1 MIESSHRPPLT
12 PAVFHILLALSD
24 GPLHGYAIMKR
35 VEEESRLKMG
45 PGTVYGSLQR
55 LADAGWVRERGLV
68 GATDRRRGR
77 AFELTP
83 EGTDALKHEARRIT
97 RLARLDGVR
106 ELAPRTSS

>member
-1 MIESSHRPPLT
+1 MDPSHRPPLT

-55 LADAGWVRERGLV
+55 LVDAGLV
-68 GATDRRRGR
+68 GEIGPDGATDRRRGN
-77 AFELTP
+77 AFALTP
-83 EGTDALKHEARRIT
+83 AGSDALQGEARRIT
-97 RLARLDGVR
+97 RLARLEGVR
-106 ELAPRTSS
+106 ELAPDPGF